1 MNFKIL
7 IVAPTVNGISW
18 AEEVQLLASKF
29 DRPHVLTGHVDNNRI
44 TMHVADQDYDI
55 VHFLGHCTKN
65 GAELSKGIWSLKGML
80 ATAKST
86 NAQLF
91 FINGC
96 ESSKPGAYLKSN
108 GVPATIAWNDDPF
121 DEYALSFQ
129 SGYYEKLFETGDYHD
144 SFVYMDPRDG
154 SVNFFANGN
163 YTHIGIKAVQTE
175 IAALSDRVVRRDLA
189 LWLGGVAILLMA
201 ITLAWQGYIL
211 QALSDMLSG
220 L

>member
-7 IVAPTVNGISW
+7 IVAPTVDGISW

-29 DRPHVLTGHVDNNRI
+29 DRPDILTGHVDNNRI

-55 VHFLGHCTKN
+55 IHFLGHCSKH
-65 GAELSKGIWSLKGML
+65 GAQLSAGTWSLKGML

-86 NAQLF
+86 KAQLF

-96 ESSKPGAYLKSN
+96 ESSKPGSYLKSN
-108 GVPATIAWNDDPF
+108 GVAATIAWNDDPF

-129 SGYYEKLFETGDYHD
+129 SGYYEKLFETGDYHE
-144 SFVYMDPRDG
+144 SFVFMDPRDG

-163 YTHIGIKAVQTE
+163 YTHIGIQVVRAE
-175 IAALSDRVVRRDLA
+175 IAELSDRVVRRDRV
-189 LWLGGVAILLMA
+189 LWLGGVAMLMMA
-201 ITLAWQGYIL
+201 AALTWIAYIL
-211 QALSDMLSG
+211 QALSG
-220 L
+220 TN